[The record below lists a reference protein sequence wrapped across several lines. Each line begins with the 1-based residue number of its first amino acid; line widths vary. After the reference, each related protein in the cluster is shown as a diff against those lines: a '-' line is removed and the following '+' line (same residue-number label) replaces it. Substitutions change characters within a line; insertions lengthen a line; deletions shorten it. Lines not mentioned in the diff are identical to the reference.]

1 MKYLL
6 AIVLLLF
13 SQIQV
18 RADDFVRQ
26 SLGAPNDGSIVSGA
40 SVILGWHC
48 DSKNIE
54 VFIDGV
60 SIGMAGAGTTIVSM
74 AAPDRCGHSDVGWS
88 LLYNFN
94 NLTPGQHVVTAT
106 ADGVLFGSNTFYTLR
121 LDGVNSWLDG
131 LKKQLVVHE
140 FPYPGFNSTLTWYQS
155 YQNFVITKV
164 DTNSPIEG
172 VYEGITTDGLYTI
185 SLVLEN
191 NQFWSMYVDENS
203 NSFGLLQGQ
212 LSTSDGTCS
221 SVNLRDFGVYP
232 VASGTASCGYNPG
245 VSISGNTTFPGSAST
260 FLNSIVST
268 DYFDYLKPASVSDI
282 EGDWDI
288 VGSDGLAA
296 SLTIASSGSFN
307 GYASNGCNFNG
318 QLTPRAS
325 GKNVF
330 DMSATFGPSPCAL
343 PNTSISGV
351 AVDLLSEGQ
360 TALMIGGVNSSRTAG
375 GVYLGIR

>member
-6 AIVLLLF
+6 SILLLL
-13 SQIQV
+13 STQIPAQ
-18 RADDFVRQ
+18 ADDFVRQ

-74 AAPDRCGHSDVGWS
+74 AAPDRCGRSDVGWS

-121 LDGVNSWLDG
+121 LDGVNTWLDG
-131 LKKQLVVHE
+131 LKKQLVLPE

-164 DTNSPIEG
+164 DSNSPVEG
-172 VYEGITTDGLYTI
+172 FYEGITKGGLDTF

-191 NQFWSMYVDENS
+191 NQYWSMYIDPIS
-203 NSFGLLQGQ
+203 NGIGLLQGQ
-212 LSTSDGTCS
+212 LTTQDGTCS
-221 SVNLRDFGVYP
+221 SRRLTC
-232 VASGTASCGYNPG
+232 A
-245 VSISGNTTFPGSAST
+245 ISA
-260 FLNSIVST
+260 
-268 DYFDYLKPASVSDI
+268 
-282 EGDWDI
+282 
-288 VGSDGLAA
+288 
-296 SLTIASSGSFN
+296 
-307 GYASNGCNFNG
+307 
-318 QLTPRAS
+318 
-325 GKNVF
+325 
-330 DMSATFGPSPCAL
+330 
-343 PNTSISGV
+343 
-351 AVDLLSEGQ
+351 
-360 TALMIGGVNSSRTAG
+360 
-375 GVYLGIR
+375 